1 MLHLCILKH
10 IEHEQTNIMRKI
22 TQCFNT
28 PLASIYKQASQ
39 LDELTRL
46 VQRHLKKNHADAS
59 VPCTVSRFTSGCLV
73 LAVDDPVWAAQLRFE
88 LPNLRD
94 KLRQEGLHQLTS
106 IRINLLPAT
115 PAAKP
120 PKKKPRDAY
129 ISNNAKR
136 NIHESAAHCSYP
148 PLKEALERLCKHQ
161 ASAKTKSGKG

>member
-1 MLHLCILKH
+1 MLHMCILKH
-10 IEHEQTNIMRKI
+10 IEHEQTNTMRKI

-39 LDELTRL
+39 LDSLTRL
-46 VQRHLKKNHADAS
+46 VQRHLKKNEHES
-59 VPCTVSRFTSGCLV
+59 VPCTVSRFTSGCLI

-88 LPNLRD
+88 LPSLRD

-120 PKKKPRDAY
+120 PKKKSRDAC
-129 ISNNAKR
+129 ISTNAKR

-148 PLKEALERLCKHQ
+148 PLKEALERLSRHQ
-161 ASAKTKSGKG
+161 ASANTNSGKG